1 MHKPQIHIQHSQASN
16 GSRGTRV
23 NYRRRQLDNHTVPT
37 ICRVWRPIVSGIYYK
52 MWSGKWKT
60 YALYQLHVPE
70 EEAIKFGQNELLPIS
85 PKTSSKISIFWNYLA
100 ICPYFETRFFKKLS
114 FNEKLNLMK
123 NELLAKCFMELEFHV
138 FFFFFKFFAYN
149 LIF

>member
-1 MHKPQIHIQHSQASN
+1 M
-16 GSRGTRV
+16 
-23 NYRRRQLDNHTVPT
+23 PT

-60 YALYQLHVPE
+60 YALYQLHIPE

-114 FNEKLNLMK
+114 FNEKLDLMK

-138 FFFFFKFFAYN
+138 FFFFFFLSFLPIIWFSKNQVFHWN
-149 LIF
+149 SIFRKSSLKQGYMAK

>member
-1 MHKPQIHIQHSQASN
+1 M
-16 GSRGTRV
+16 
-23 NYRRRQLDNHTVPT
+23 PT
-37 ICRVWRPIVSGIYYK
+37 ICRVWRLIVSGIYYK

-60 YALYQLHVPE
+60 YALYQLHIPE

-114 FNEKLNLMK
+114 FNEKLDLMK

-138 FFFFFKFFAYN
+138 FFFFFFLSFLPITWFSKNQVFHWN
-149 LIF
+149 SIFRKSSLKQRYMAK